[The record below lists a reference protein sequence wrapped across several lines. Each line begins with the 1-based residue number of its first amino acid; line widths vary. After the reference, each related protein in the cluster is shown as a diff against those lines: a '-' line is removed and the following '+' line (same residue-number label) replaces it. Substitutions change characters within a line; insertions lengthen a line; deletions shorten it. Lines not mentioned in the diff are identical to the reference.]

1 MIPLMSFFI
10 TIFALGFVI
19 FIHELGHMWSAKRFG
34 IGVYEF
40 SIGMGPKLFSKKV
53 DETEYSLRAFPFGGF
68 VKLAGLDEEEGESVE
83 DSLNFKLKPLWQ
95 RSIVIAAGSIMNLIL
110 GFFIYSLVFS
120 TQGVPESTATI
131 ATIVDGSPAQEAGL
145 ASGDVIV
152 AINGHELEG
161 SGSKLVQLVTQSDGS
176 TLEITYFRNDENRRV
191 SLTPEASGDG
201 YMMGVALEVAY
212 QRLNPFAAIGKGL
225 VVTYQQIG
233 LVFKSLGML
242 FSGGASLKQL
252 TGPIG
257 IVQFASFQFG
267 ESLSQFLNVMAMIS
281 ISLGVINL
289 FPFPVLDGGHLVFLG
304 LEAIRRK
311 PVSQKIEILI
321 SNVGAAILITLMVLV
336 VFNDIRFWQFRSD
349 FFKSLMG

>member
-1 MIPLMSFFI
+1 MILFMSFFI

-40 SIGMGPKLFSKKV
+40 SIGMGPKLFSKKIK
-53 DETEYSLRAFPFGGF
+53 ETEYSLRAFPFGGF
-68 VKLAGLDEEEGESVE
+68 VKLAGLDEDEDESVDE
-83 DSLNFKLKPLWQ
+83 SLNFKLKPLWQ
-95 RSIVIAAGSIMNLIL
+95 RSIVIAAGSIMNLVL
-110 GFFIYSLVFS
+110 GFLIYTVVFS
-120 TQGVPESTATI
+120 IHGIPESTVTVS
-131 ATIVDGSPAQEAGL
+131 TIVDGSPAQEAGL
-145 ASGDVIV
+145 LSGDEILS
-152 AINGHELEG
+152 INGQYLDG
-161 SGSKLVQLVTQSDGS
+161 KGANLVKLVSQSKGERLS
-176 TLEITYFRNDENRRV
+176 VQILRGEHTHTLDI
-191 SLTPEASGDG
+191 TPEASGTG
-201 YMMGVALEVAY
+201 YLIGVALDVEY
-212 QRLNPFAAIGKGL
+212 QRLNPISALGKGVL
-225 VVTYQQIG
+225 VTSQQIG

-242 FSGGASLKQL
+242 FSGSASLKQL

-267 ESLSQFLNVMAMIS
+267 ESISQFFNVMAMIS

-311 PVSQKIEILI
+311 PVSQKVEILI
-321 SNVGAAILITLMVLV
+321 SNIGAAVLITMMVLV

>member
-1 MIPLMSFFI
+1 MSFFI

-40 SIGMGPKLFSKKV
+40 SIGMGPKIFSKKIE
-53 DETEYSLRAFPFGGF
+53 ETEYSLRAFPFGGF
-68 VKLAGLDEEEGESVE
+68 VKLAGLDEDDGESVD

-95 RSIVIAAGSIMNLIL
+95 RSVVIAAGSIMNLIL

-131 ATIVDGSPAQEAGL
+131 VSIVDGSPAQEAGL
-145 ASGDVIV
+145 LANDEILS
-152 AINGHELEG
+152 INGQDL
-161 SGSKLVQLVTQSDGS
+161 SGKGAALVKLVSQSDGS
-176 TLEITYFRNDENRRV
+176 KLSIEFLRDNETRSAVI
-191 SLTPEASGDG
+191 TPEPSGSG
-201 YMMGVALEVAY
+201 YVMGVALDVVY
-212 QRLNPFAAIGKGL
+212 QRLNPISAIGKGIT
-225 VVTYQQIG
+225 VTAQQVG

-304 LEAIRRK
+304 IEAIRRK
-311 PVSQKIEILI
+311 PVSQKVEILI

>member
-1 MIPLMSFFI
+1 MIPFMSFFI

-40 SIGMGPKLFSKKV
+40 SIGMGPKVFSKKV

-68 VKLAGLDEEEGESVE
+68 VKLAGLDEDDGESVE
-83 DSLNFKLKPLWQ
+83 DSLNFKKKPLWQ
-95 RSIVIAAGSIMNLIL
+95 RSVVIAAGSIMNLLL
-110 GFFIYSLVFS
+110 GFLIYSLVFS
-120 TQGVPESTATI
+120 TQGVPESSATI
-131 ATIVDGSPAQEAGL
+131 ATVVDGSPAQEAGL
-145 ASGDVIV
+145 MTGDVIQSINQVSLDGKGKNLVEIVSNSKGEELVLAFSREGADKVVSLMPKASGDSFI
-152 AINGHELEG
+152 I
-161 SGSKLVQLVTQSDGS
+161 
-176 TLEITYFRNDENRRV
+176 
-191 SLTPEASGDG
+191 
-201 YMMGVALEVAY
+201 GVALEVEY
-212 QRLNPFAAIGKGL
+212 NRLNPFAAIGKGL
-225 VVTYQQIG
+225 VITGQQVM

-242 FSGGASLKQL
+242 FTGGASLKQL

-304 LEAIRRK
+304 IEAIRRK
-311 PVSQKIEILI
+311 PVSQKVEILI
-321 SNVGAAILITLMVLV
+321 SNIGAAILITLMVLV

>member
-1 MIPLMSFFI
+1 MILFMSFFI

-53 DETEYSLRAFPFGGF
+53 DETEYSLRVFPFGGF
-68 VKLAGLDEEEGESVE
+68 VKLAGLDEDDDASV
-83 DSLNFKLKPLWQ
+83 DDDLNFKKKPLWQ

-110 GFFIYSLVFS
+110 GFLIYSIVFS
-120 TQGVPESTATI
+120 TQGIPESTSVVASV
-131 ATIVDGSPAQEAGL
+131 VDGSPAQEAGL
-145 ASGDVIV
+145 LSGDVIESISNV
-152 AINGHELEG
+152 SLNGKGKALVELV
-161 SGSKLVQLVTQSDGS
+161 SKSNGEP
-176 TLEITYFRNDENRRV
+176 LEIAFLRNQEMNRV
-191 SLTPEASGDG
+191 SLTPKASGNG
-201 YMMGVALEVAY
+201 FVMGVALEVEHR
-212 QRLNPFAAIGKGL
+212 RLNPFVAVVKG
-225 VVTYQQIG
+225 VDVTAQQVG

-304 LEAIRRK
+304 IEAVRRK
-311 PVSQKIEILI
+311 PVSQKVEILI
-321 SNVGAAILITLMVLV
+321 SNIGAAILITLMVLV